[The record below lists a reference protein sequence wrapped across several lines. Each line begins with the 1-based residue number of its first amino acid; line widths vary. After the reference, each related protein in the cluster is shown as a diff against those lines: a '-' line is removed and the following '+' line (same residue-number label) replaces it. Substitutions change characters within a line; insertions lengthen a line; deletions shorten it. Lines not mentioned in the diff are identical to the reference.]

1 MTNSDIHNS
10 RSVVRVFSFWA
21 NLMTTADLMT
31 TSDVVDSEYPSQ
43 TSVLAMREA
52 RQGWDTLEGTRGL
65 HPPDVELLD

>member
-1 MTNSDIHNS
+1 MTNSDTHNS

-21 NLMTTADLMT
+21 NLMT